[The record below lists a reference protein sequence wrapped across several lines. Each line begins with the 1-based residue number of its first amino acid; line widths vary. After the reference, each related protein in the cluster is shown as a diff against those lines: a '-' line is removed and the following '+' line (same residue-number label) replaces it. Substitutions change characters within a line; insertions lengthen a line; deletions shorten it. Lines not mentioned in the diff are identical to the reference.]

1 MILYLIILLLALLCY
16 IIYTY
21 SSSQIVQLRKQVM
34 LLINQNNELEAKL
47 KSQIDINIK
56 RVKREE
62 QDYKTEEQ
70 YNTVDESKADSSNQ
84 VNE

>member
-47 KSQIDINIK
+47 KNQIDINIK
-56 RVKREE
+56 RVKKEE

-70 YNTVDESKADSSNQ
+70 YNIIDESKSDISD
-84 VNE
+84 